1 MTRYSNIVR
10 TDSKGLVYIGPSS
23 PYNGSLS
30 HFSQYEATG
39 MVVFPL
45 PLDRMLVHRR
55 AITGFSP
62 LPAKKA
68 FWLGLLLGKFIIKE
82 GGGGVLTDVYG
93 NPLDEINAFHFG
105 INVPLSKFSKNNNI
119 LH

>member
-1 MTRYSNIVR
+1 LSIA
-10 TDSKGLVYIGPSS
+10 GPSQ
-23 PYNGSLS
+23 G
-30 HFSQYEATG
+30 
-39 MVVFPL
+39 FPL
-45 PLDRMLVHRR
+45 SQQKRLFGW
-55 AITGFSP
+55 AYC
-62 LPAKKA
+62 
-68 FWLGLLLGKFIIKE
+68 WENLLSKKE